1 MEKSF
6 IVMAKKK
13 SEEMSFLDH
22 LEELRWR
29 LIRSVL
35 GIFVAA
41 IVAFIFKDII
51 FDQIILAPKNPSFWT
66 NRMFCKLAEFVDT
79 PALCINQSPLEI
91 ISMQMAGQF
100 NMHMWVS
107 LIFGLIIA
115 FPYVFYEFWS
125 FIAPALKSKERKYAN
140 GAIFFSSFL
149 FLTGV
154 VFGFYMIVP
163 LTVNFLGSYSVSSEV
178 TNTINITSYISTLT
192 SVVLASGAIFE
203 LPIVVYF
210 LTKIGLLTPEFMKK
224 YRRHSI
230 VVIFILSAIITPP
243 DVFSQTLVAIP
254 LILLYEV
261 SIFISRSVVRQRKKQ
276 ETIEANS

>member
-1 MEKSF
+1 
-6 IVMAKKK
+6 MAKKN

-35 GIFVAA
+35 AIFAAA
-41 IVAFIFKDII
+41 IIAFIFKDII
-51 FDQIILAPKNPSFWT
+51 FDHIILAPKNPAFWT
-66 NRMFCKLAEFVDT
+66 NKMFCKLGEMVNT
-79 PALCINQSPLEI
+79 PGLCINQTPLDI
-91 ISMQMAGQF
+91 VSMQMAGQF

-107 LIFGLIIA
+107 LITGLIIA

-140 GAIFFSSFL
+140 GAVFFSSSL
-149 FLTGV
+149 FLLGV
-154 VFGFYMIVP
+154 VFGYFMIVP
-163 LTVNFLGSYSVSSEV
+163 LTVNFLGSYSVSAEV
-178 TNTINITSYISTLT
+178 TNKINLISYISTIS
-192 SVVLASGAIFE
+192 SVVLASGAVFE

-210 LTKIGLLTPEFMKK
+210 LTKIGLVTPEFMKK

-230 VVIFILSAIITPP
+230 VVIFILAAIITPP

-254 LILLYEV
+254 LLVLYEV
-261 SIFISRSVVRQRKKQ
+261 SILISRRVVKQRKMKDAA
-276 ETIEANS
+276 ANNS

>member
-1 MEKSF
+1 
-6 IVMAKKK
+6 MAKKK

-35 GIFVAA
+35 AVFVAA
-41 IVAFIFKDII
+41 VVAFFLKDII
-51 FDQIILAPKNPSFWT
+51 FDHVILAPKNPDFWT
-66 NRMFCKLAEFVDT
+66 NKMFCKLGEMVDT
-79 PALCINQSPLEI
+79 PGLCINQTPLDI
-91 ISMQMAGQF
+91 VSMQMAGQF

-107 LIFGLIIA
+107 LIAGLIIA

-125 FIAPALKSKERKYAN
+125 FIAPALKSKERRYAN
-140 GAIFFSSFL
+140 GAVFFSSFL

-154 VFGFYMIVP
+154 VFGYFMIVP
-163 LTVNFLGSYSVSSEV
+163 LTVNFLGSYSVSAEV
-178 TNTINITSYISTLT
+178 SNKINLISYISTIS

-203 LPIVVYF
+203 LPIVVFF

-230 VVIFILSAIITPP
+230 VVIFIIAAIITPP

-254 LILLYEV
+254 LIILYEV
-261 SIFISRSVVRQRKKQ
+261 SIFISKRVVKQRKRRDAAASGAEKV
-276 ETIEANS
+276 

>member
-1 MEKSF
+1 
-6 IVMAKKK
+6 MAKRKT
-13 SEEMSFLDH
+13 EEMSFLDH

-35 GIFVAA
+35 AVFVGA
-41 IVAFIFKDII
+41 IIAFIYKDII
-51 FDQIILAPKNPSFWT
+51 FDHIILAPKNPTFWT
-66 NRMFCKLAEFVDT
+66 NRMFCQLADYVNT
-79 PALCINQSPLEI
+79 PGLCINQEPLEI
-91 ISMQMAGQF
+91 VSMQMAGQF

-107 LIFGLIIA
+107 LIAGLIIA

-149 FLTGV
+149 FLTGI
-154 VFGFYMIVP
+154 VFGYFMIVP

-178 TNTINITSYISTLT
+178 TNKINLISYISTIN
-192 SVVLASGAIFE
+192 SVILASGAIFE

-210 LTKIGLLTPEFMKK
+210 LTKIGLITPEFMKK

-230 VVIFILSAIITPP
+230 VAIFILAAIITPP

-261 SIFISRSVVRQRKKQ
+261 SIFISKRVVKQRRRKDA
-276 ETIEANS
+276 EASNAE

>member
-1 MEKSF
+1 
-6 IVMAKKK
+6 MAKKK

-35 GIFVAA
+35 AIFAAA
-41 IVAFIFKDII
+41 ITAFFFKDVI
-51 FDQIILAPKNPSFWT
+51 FDHVILAPKNPDFWT
-66 NRMFCKLAEFVDT
+66 AKMFCKLGEMVNT
-79 PALCINQSPLEI
+79 PGLCINQTPLDI
-91 ISMQMAGQF
+91 VSMQMAGQF

-107 LIFGLIIA
+107 LIAGLIIA

-125 FIAPALKSKERKYAN
+125 FIAPALKSKERRYAN
-140 GAIFFSSFL
+140 GAVFFSSFL

-154 VFGFYMIVP
+154 VFGYFMIVP
-163 LTVNFLGSYSVSSEV
+163 LTVNFLGSYSVSAEV
-178 TNTINITSYISTLT
+178 ANKINLSSYISTIS

-203 LPIVVYF
+203 LPIVVFF
-210 LTKIGLLTPEFMKK
+210 LTKIGLLTPEFMKR

-230 VVIFILSAIITPP
+230 VVIFIIAAIITPP

-254 LILLYEV
+254 LIILYEV
-261 SIFISRSVVRQRKKQ
+261 SIFISKRVVKQRLRRNAASGSAEKV
-276 ETIEANS
+276 